1 MTKYNQ
7 QDQTLNKIKDIIVKT
22 VSPNKVILFGS
33 RARGEAKSDSDYDIL
48 VIKDNLTNERVLT
61 RKINYE
67 LISEDIDPLLT
78 NKTLFPLKNNDLDY
92 ETFRKVRIF
101 SQILND
107 AARKDFTPFTTD

>member
-7 QDQTLNKIKDIIVKT
+7 QDQTLNQIKDIIVKT

-48 VIKDNLTNERVLT
+48 VIKDNLQNERVLT

-67 LISEDIDPLLT
+67 LLSENIDIEIDVIATSTEKWNKNSEDISYIY
-78 NKTLFPLKNNDLDY
+78 KNINTEGIVLY
-92 ETFRKVRIF
+92 E
-101 SQILND
+101 
-107 AARKDFTPFTTD
+107 

>member
-1 MTKYNQ
+1 MNFRAWME
-7 QDQTLNKIKDIIVKT
+7 VKREQN
-22 VSPNKVILFGS
+22 VRFG
-33 RARGEAKSDSDYDIL
+33 
-48 VIKDNLTNERVLT
+48 
-61 RKINYE
+61 

-107 AARKDFTPFTTD
+107 AARKDFTPFARNNIGKSLRRVLKKIS

>member
-67 LISEDIDPLLT
+67 LISEDIDT
-78 NKTLFPLKNNDLDY
+78 EIDVIATSTEKWNKNSNDISYIYKNINTEGIVLY
-92 ETFRKVRIF
+92 E
-101 SQILND
+101 
-107 AARKDFTPFTTD
+107 